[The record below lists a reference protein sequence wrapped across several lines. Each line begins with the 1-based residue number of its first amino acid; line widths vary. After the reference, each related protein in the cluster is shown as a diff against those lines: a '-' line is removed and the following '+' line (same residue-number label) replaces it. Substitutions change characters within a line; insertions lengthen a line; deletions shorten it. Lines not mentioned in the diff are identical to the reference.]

1 MSLFHLDHFN
11 SPFVACVCVCVS
23 VYALMQPLVKQ
34 FWKKDITMQGF
45 NPGTLS
51 FPDCFYRVEY
61 YSHLPHFQD
70 MKRSHI
76 KTES

>member
-11 SPFVACVCVCVS
+11 SLFTACACVS
-23 VYALMQPLVKQ
+23 VLTQPLVKQ